1 MFIQTTSCVILYY
14 IIEAVCFVYVY
25 FASLIVT
32 VVTVFKDVEEVSL
45 SEACSARVNDK

>member
-14 IIEAVCFVYVY
+14 IEAVCFVYVY

-32 VVTVFKDVEEVSL
+32 VVTVFKDLEEVSL